1 MQAVYDYIAD
11 NAERFVQRLL
21 PLLAQPSVS
30 AQKYGTEQ
38 CARLLAGM
46 MEEVGIRTRLVST
59 DGEPIIFGH
68 LDEGAANTLL
78 VYGHYDVQPP
88 EPLERWD
95 SPPFEPVIRDGRIY
109 ARGAADNKGQ
119 LFAHL
124 MAVAALKATR
134 GRVGCNIKF
143 LFEGEEEVGS
153 PNLEPFVRQHAE
165 LLAADAAYTSD
176 ALQHPAGHPY
186 IFPGLKGMLTIEL
199 VCQGPNRDRHS
210 AMADIIENPAWRL
223 VHALVSMRG
232 LDGAVAVQ
240 GFAAD
245 VIPLTAREREL
256 LEAAPNPKDQLKRDL
271 GLRSLLP
278 AAEENFH
285 VARTKPTFNI
295 SGIVSG
301 YTGPGTKTVLPS
313 TASAKL
319 DIRLVPHQDPDDI
332 SRRIRDHLD
341 RHGFD
346 DVQMTVIGKAIPSW
360 TDPDHPFVRLVTDAA
375 REGFGREPL
384 LYPRVIGSG
393 PDYVFTRL
401 LQLPSVIVP
410 YAGASSEPHAPNENM
425 TTAAFIEGIRTSA
438 AVFARME
445 SYESPRA
452 EQI

>member
-11 NAERFVQRLL
+11 NEERFIQRLL
-21 PLLAQPSVS
+21 PLLAQPSIS
-30 AQKYGTEQ
+30 AQQCGMDD
-38 CARLLAGM
+38 CARLLVDM
-46 MEEVGIRTRLVST
+46 MEEAGIGTQLIPT
-59 DGEPIIFGH
+59 DGETMIFGH

-88 EPLERWD
+88 EPLELWHT
-95 SPPFEPVIRDGRIY
+95 PPFEPVIRDGRIY
-109 ARGAADNKGQ
+109 ARGVADNKGQ

-124 MAVAALKATR
+124 MAVVALKATR

-153 PNLEPFVRQHAE
+153 PNLAPFVSRHKE

-199 VCQGPNRDRHS
+199 ICRGANRDRHS

-223 VHALVSMRG
+223 VHALATMRG
-232 LDGAVAVQ
+232 LDGTVLVE
-240 GFAAD
+240 GFHAD
-245 VIPLTAREREL
+245 IVPLSAREREL
-256 LEAAPNPKDQLKRDL
+256 LEAVPNPKEQLKKDL

-285 VARTKPTFNI
+285 VARTEPTFNI
-295 SGIVSG
+295 SGFVSG
-301 YTGPGTKTVLPS
+301 YAGPGMKTVLPHV
-313 TASAKL
+313 ASAKL
-319 DIRLVPHQDPDDI
+319 DIRLVPHQDPDGI
-332 SRRIRDHLD
+332 SRRIREHLD

-346 DVQMTVIGKAIPSW
+346 DVEMIVTGKAIPSL
-360 TDPDHPFVRLVTDAA
+360 TDVSHPFVQLVTEAA

-384 LYPRVIGSG
+384 LYPRVVGSG

-410 YAGASSEPHAPNENM
+410 YAGAGSETHAPNENM
-425 TTAAFIEGIRTSA
+425 TIEALTEGIRTSA

-445 SYESPRA
+445 SYEPPRVD
-452 EQI
+452 